1 LYLVAAGPIV
11 LRVSP
16 TVGDSWPPDH
26 GDGADVTMAELAR
39 RLDMAVT
46 TVARWA
52 RCGRIPSSRTIN
64 GEIQF
69 RPEDVA
75 AVSVTPEA

>member
-1 LYLVAAGPIV
+1 
-11 LRVSP
+11 
-16 TVGDSWPPDH
+16 
-26 GDGADVTMAELAR
+26 MAELAR